1 MHSACVEWEP
11 GNEANTAPLQAHM
24 PEGGEV
30 GEEEEERN
38 LLKALVYRGVLISE
52 CLD

>member
-1 MHSACVEWEP
+1 MHGACVEWEP
-11 GNEANTAPLQAHM
+11 GDEANTAPLQAHM

-30 GEEEEERN
+30 GEEESN
-38 LLKALVYRGVLISE
+38 LLKALVYRGVHISE